1 MLTGL
6 ALPVCL
12 RLIVQSSEPR
22 PNFSDKIFRME
33 NSKGFRKPGSF
44 NCNSNCLPFSDLTS
58 TRNVLSPTACSA
70 RPKPV
75 IDLSIVILFM
85 CGNMPLGL
93 SCCLFWKG
101 NVFLP
106 DFPHFAGLHA
116 IDAEVENPV
125 ADQPQCW
132 KTHPGRHLTDLP
144 VLSFG

>member
-1 MLTGL
+1 MVTGL

-12 RLIVQSSEPR
+12 RLMVQSSEPR

-58 TRNVLSPTACSA
+58 TRNVLSPTVCSA

-75 IDLSIVILFM
+75 IDLSMIFFLIRQ
-85 CGNMPLGL
+85 
-93 SCCLFWKG
+93 G

-106 DFPHFAGLHA
+106 YFPHFAGLHPF
-116 IDAEVENPV
+116 DRDLLNPE
-125 ADQPQCW
+125 ADQSQCW
-132 KTHPGRHLTDLP
+132 KSRLCGHFAHLSIPPFRQGQADPAGGDL
-144 VLSFG
+144 